1 MSDAAVLDLA
11 RQALTISA
19 KLALPI
25 LLVALVIGTV
35 ISLLQAVTQVQEM
48 TLTFVPK
55 VVAIAGVLLLGGGW
69 MLNQLVEFT
78 DSNPQYREQIQQ
90 HIVVLYPEPTTW
102 SEHPVLALNANGK
115 KLLDALHDDE
125 ELRKIAVESHGF
137 RSALSGVTGNAV
149 AVDSTV
155 PMPGEAISIES
166 GLRRAASMKISIWAR
181 TAG

>member
-55 VVAIAGVLLLGGGW
+55 VVAIAAVLLMSGGW

-78 DSNPQYREQIQQ
+78 RR
-90 HIVVLYPEPTTW
+90 LYESAP
-102 SEHPVLALNANGK
+102 G
-115 KLLDALHDDE
+115 LL
-125 ELRKIAVESHGF
+125 R
-137 RSALSGVTGNAV
+137 
-149 AVDSTV
+149 
-155 PMPGEAISIES
+155 
-166 GLRRAASMKISIWAR
+166 
-181 TAG
+181 

>member
-55 VVAIAGVLLLGGGW
+55 VVAIAAVLLLGGGW
-69 MLNQLVEFT
+69 MLGELVEFT
-78 DSNPQYREQIQQ
+78 R
-90 HIVVLYPEPTTW
+90 HLYESAP
-102 SEHPVLALNANGK
+102 G
-115 KLLDALHDDE
+115 LL
-125 ELRKIAVESHGF
+125 R
-137 RSALSGVTGNAV
+137 
-149 AVDSTV
+149 
-155 PMPGEAISIES
+155 
-166 GLRRAASMKISIWAR
+166 
-181 TAG
+181 